1 LAGEN
6 KSLKSRLWLW
16 LAALILAPAI
26 WILAIFLEGE
36 APNAVLELTSGGI
49 GRSGELSVSASDE
62 KRGLSRISID
72 LLKDGKETILFE
84 KNFASSGWFSGG
96 TDHETSFKVT
106 VEPGKLGISDGKAL
120 IRLSVRDYSWRKWLK
135 GNLTYLE
142 KEVMIDTQP
151 PKIDVLSR
159 VHNLGQG
166 GSGLAIYRVSES
178 GTTSGVQVGGNFFP
192 GYGGYFKDPDIC
204 MALFALAYDQGPG
217 TTIHVSARDA
227 AGNSTIAGFPYHI
240 RKVRYPED
248 SINISDQFLN
258 WKLPEFAGQIP
269 SDAPQS
275 PVDRFLWVNRELRK
289 QSIEKIRETTR
300 QTDKD
305 IYWKGAF
312 LRLPS
317 SATRAAFGD
326 RRKYQYEGRMI
337 DEQVHMGI
345 DLASL
350 AQSPVPASGSGKVVF
365 TDNIGIFGRTVVVD
379 HGFGLFTTYSHLSA
393 VDVQPGQMVARGENL
408 GRTGTTGMAG
418 GDHLHYGAM
427 VHGVFVNPLEWW
439 DASWI
444 ENNILSKIESVK
456 SGLN

>member
-1 LAGEN
+1 M
-6 KSLKSRLWLW
+6 
-16 LAALILAPAI
+16 AALILAPAI

>member
-1 LAGEN
+1 M
-6 KSLKSRLWLW
+6 
-16 LAALILAPAI
+16 LILAPVI

-49 GRSGELSVSASDE
+49 GRSGELSVAASDQ
-62 KRGLSRISID
+62 KRGLRRISID
-72 LLKDGKETILFE
+72 LFKDGKETILFE
-84 KNFASSGWFSGG
+84 KDFASSGWFSGG
-96 TDHETSFKVT
+96 TEHETSFKVM

-151 PKIDVLSR
+151 PKVDVLSR

-178 GTTSGVQVGGNFFP
+178 GTISGVQVGGYFFP

-289 QSIEKIRETTR
+289 QSIEKICETTR

-312 LRLPS
+312 LRLPN

-350 AQSPVPASGSGKVVF
+350 AQSPVPASGSGRVAF
-365 TDNIGIFGRTVVVD
+365 ADDIGIFGRTVVVD
-379 HGFGLFTTYSHLSA
+379 HGFGLFTTYSHLSGI
-393 VDVQPGQMVARGENL
+393 DVQPGQMVAGGENL

-418 GDHLHYGAM
+418 GDHLHYGMM

>member
-1 LAGEN
+1 M
-6 KSLKSRLWLW
+6 
-16 LAALILAPAI
+16 AALILAPAI

-204 MALFALAYDQGPG
+204 MALFALAYDQVPG

>member
-1 LAGEN
+1 M
-6 KSLKSRLWLW
+6 KSRLWLW

-269 SDAPQS
+269 SDAP
-275 PVDRFLWVNRELRK
+275 
-289 QSIEKIRETTR
+289 
-300 QTDKD
+300 
-305 IYWKGAF
+305 
-312 LRLPS
+312 
-317 SATRAAFGD
+317 
-326 RRKYQYEGRMI
+326 
-337 DEQVHMGI
+337 
-345 DLASL
+345 
-350 AQSPVPASGSGKVVF
+350 
-365 TDNIGIFGRTVVVD
+365 
-379 HGFGLFTTYSHLSA
+379 
-393 VDVQPGQMVARGENL
+393 
-408 GRTGTTGMAG
+408 
-418 GDHLHYGAM
+418 
-427 VHGVFVNPLEWW
+427 
-439 DASWI
+439 
-444 ENNILSKIESVK
+444 
-456 SGLN
+456 